1 MKFTLS
7 WLKHVLN
14 TDASLEEICDK
25 LTAIGLEVESVED
38 KAKLYAPFKVAYVES
53 AEKHPDADK
62 LKLCKVKTE
71 KGIIQVVCGAPNA
84 RTGMKGIFA
93 PEGSVI
99 PNTGDVLK
107 KGMIRGVESQGMLVS
122 EREMNLSDEHKG
134 IIEVDD
140 KFEIGTPLAEV
151 LGLNDAVIE
160 INLTPN
166 RADAA
171 GVRGIARDL
180 AAAGLGTLRALNFN
194 ASEST
199 MDATTLHYKAVKPT
213 FKSPVSVKIED
224 DGCKLFIGR
233 YIKGVKNGPSPAFIQ
248 ERLKAVGLR
257 PISMLVDITNLLS
270 IGAAR
275 PMHVYDADKLKGNIS
290 VRTTKKGEVLEALND
305 KTYSTTEGAI
315 GIYDESGLIGLG
327 GIVGGVSTGC
337 DENTT
342 NVFVES
348 AWFEPSRISRTGRD
362 LQITSDARY
371 RFERGVDPE
380 FTLDGMHM
388 ASALI
393 LGFGG
398 GEASEI
404 VTAGAVPKWQREI
417 EYDPSYCA
425 KYIGVDVPTDKQ
437 KTILETLG
445 FKVSG
450 GKTWKVAP
458 PSWRADVEGKP
469 DIAEEVIRIYGYE
482 HIPSLSVHSDTSVST
497 IAETPMLSKVRKARN
512 ALTARGHNECV
523 TWSFMGR
530 ELASAFNDNKPL
542 EAVTLKN
549 PISSDL
555 DVMRPSILPNLIAA
569 AGYNHDRGNSDVALC
584 EVGPAFKG
592 VKNSD
597 QAIVAAGIRV
607 GNFVGRHWATGATR
621 AVDAF
626 DAKAD
631 AFAALEACGAPSVNA
646 QVTRDAPSYYHP
658 GRSGALRLGP
668 NVLAYFGEIH
678 PAILQ
683 DMGIKT
689 PVSGFEVFLQN
700 IPEAKKK
707 TTEKALLKLEPLQPV
722 SRDFAFLVDSKVS
735 ADDILKAA
743 KSADKNLIV
752 DAFIFDIY
760 TGKGVDP
767 GKKSV
772 ALAVTLQPKEKSLV
786 DAELE
791 DISKKI
797 IGAVIAKTGG
807 TLRS

>member
-7 WLKHVLN
+7 WLKRHLDTN
-14 TDASLEEICDK
+14 ASLDEICAK
-25 LTAIGLEVESVED
+25 LTAIGLEVEGIED
-38 KAKLYAPFKVAYVES
+38 KAKFYAPFKVAYIEQ
-53 AEKHPDADK
+53 ADKHPDADK
-62 LKLCKVKTE
+62 LKVCRVKTE
-71 KGIIQVVCGAPNA
+71 KGTLQVVCGAPNA

-107 KGMIRGVESQGMLVS
+107 KGTIRGVESQGMLVS

-134 IIEVDD
+134 IIEVDE

-151 LGLNDAVIE
+151 LGLNDATIE

-180 AAAGLGTLRALNFN
+180 AAAGLGKLKPL
-194 ASEST
+194 
-199 MDATTLHYKAVKPT
+199 DDKPVKGE
-213 FKSPVSVKIED
+213 FKSKINITINDKE
-224 DGCKLFIGR
+224 GCPMFLGR
-233 YIKGVKNGPSPAFIQ
+233 YVEGVKNGPSPQ
-248 ERLKAVGLR
+248 WLQDLLKSVGLR
-257 PISMLVDITNLLS
+257 PISALVDITNFFS
-270 IGAAR
+270 VDGCR
-275 PMHVYDADKLKGNIS
+275 PLHVFDADKLKGNIN
-290 VRTTKKGEVLEALND
+290 VRATKKGEILEALND
-305 KTYSTTEGAI
+305 RTYTMPDGAV
-315 GIYDESGLIGLG
+315 GVYDDSGLIGLG
-327 GIVGGVSTGC
+327 GIVGGVSTSC
-337 DENTT
+337 TEETT
-342 NVFVES
+342 NVYIECAYFKPE
-348 AWFEPSRISRTGRD
+348 RISRTGRD
-362 LQITSDARY
+362 LQVNSDARY

-380 FTLDGMHM
+380 FTVTGMEL
-388 ASALI
+388 ATKLVI
-393 LGFGG
+393 ELCGG
-398 GEASEI
+398 KPSD
-404 VTAGAVPKWQREI
+404 VVVAGAVPKWQREI

-425 KYIGVDVPTDKQ
+425 KYIGVDVAADKQ
-437 KTILETLG
+437 KNILDALG
-445 FKVSG
+445 FKVDG
-450 GKTWKVAP
+450 GKDWKITP
-458 PSWRADVEGKP
+458 PSWRGDVEGRP
-469 DIAEEVIRIYGYE
+469 DITEEVIRIFGYE
-482 HIPSLSVHSDTSVST
+482 HIPSTSVHSETSVSV
-497 IAETPMLSKVRKARN
+497 IAETPMLSKARKARN
-512 ALTARGHNECV
+512 ALAARGHNECV

-530 ELASAFNDNKPL
+530 ALASAFNDNKPL

-597 QAIVAAGIRV
+597 QSIVAAGIRA
-607 GNFVGRHWATGATR
+607 GNFVGRHWATGAAR
-621 AVDAF
+621 AVDAY

-700 IPEAKKK
+700 IPEPKNKMAQK
-707 TTEKALLKLEPLQPV
+707 TLLKLEPLQPV
-722 SRDFAFLVDSKVS
+722 SRDFAFLVDNKVN

-743 KSADKNLIV
+743 KSADKNLIT

-772 ALAVTLQPKEKSLV
+772 ALAVTLQPREKSLV

-791 DISKKI
+791 EISKKI
-797 IGAVIAKTGG
+797 VGAVIAKTGG